1 MCVIW
6 PALFVPEML
15 GQEVCIIIHNIG
27 YYFAFF
33 VHRWAM
39 SEGYGSHLI
48 KHPELV
54 ADMVRQAVSRTSLP
68 VSIKIRI
75 HQDLR

>member
-6 PALFVPEML
+6 PALFVLEML
-15 GQEVCIIIHNIG
+15 GQEVYTYWIILH
-27 YYFAFF
+27 FF

>member
-15 GQEVCIIIHNIG
+15 GQKVCIIHILDIILH
-27 YYFAFF
+27 FF